1 MELHK
6 YVEAGILMI
15 MPEKERKNLKAE
27 SHILRNV
34 IYSPTQVMDRTIFK
48 DHNKYVFLK
57 WNEASDQDRNQW
69 KLFFDDLDHS
79 DLGGMVK
86 ANTGLNLIDYTSRGM
101 VVIMPEK
108 ERKKVKAEASVMRR
122 IISHPNEIN
131 KFPEIDFKKSN
142 YFVFIGWGDSN
153 EEERQE
159 WRKFHSA

>member
-1 MELHK
+1 
-6 YVEAGILMI
+6 
-15 MPEKERKNLKAE
+15 
-27 SHILRNV
+27 
-34 IYSPTQVMDRTIFK
+34 
-48 DHNKYVFLK
+48 VFLK

-69 KLFFDDLDHS
+69 KLFFNDLDHS

>member
-34 IYSPTQVMDRTIFK
+34 IYSPTQVMDKTIFK
-48 DHNKYVFLK
+48 DHSKYVFLK

-108 ERKKVKAEASVMRR
+108 ERKKVKRR
-122 IISHPNEIN
+122 
-131 KFPEIDFKKSN
+131 
-142 YFVFIGWGDSN
+142 
-153 EEERQE
+153 
-159 WRKFHSA
+159 